1 MLCRRHIE
9 CWSKCLTTFRHPSLQ
24 SKVNS
29 MNSASSAGS
38 TASENQVLRGQISRL
53 EGIVEGLQMNGG
65 VVSAGDGTTTR
76 SAQAVESSQMV
87 GSATENEDLRA
98 KVHKLEETIAAMKA
112 KKCGF
117 CGQEGHDK
125 PNCAAFKAQQQAQ
138 ARATANAMPGRSGQP
153 STQRSNQK
161 PLEKVCALPG
171 CGKKFKTDKKQFT
184 ACCRDHQALLKEQR
198 EMIERAD
205 TVTVPTTTSIA
216 AQFYRGDAGSDANY
230 VGSRAKQYGHDDG
243 AFWYGRF
250 GTRPGGDWT
259 AAVPWNPSSWASN
272 DIS

>member
-1 MLCRRHIE
+1 
-9 CWSKCLTTFRHPSLQ
+9 
-24 SKVNS
+24 
-29 MNSASSAGS
+29 
-38 TASENQVLRGQISRL
+38 
-53 EGIVEGLQMNGG
+53 MNGR

-171 CGKKFKTDKKQFT
+171 CGKKFKTDKTQFT

-216 AQFYRGDAGSDANY
+216 AQFYRG
-230 VGSRAKQYGHDDG
+230 
-243 AFWYGRF
+243 
-250 GTRPGGDWT
+250 GTTGMQGVMPTMWGPVQSNTAMTMAHSGMGGLGLGPGGIGQQLYHGIPQAGPQMTSPDIHSGMSEVSLRHNG
-259 AAVPWNPSSWASN
+259 AVPVQYPLVYVAAQGPVGTPQSVSCVPPS
-272 DIS
+272 